1 MCAVPSAPNRHT
13 RASSAADTL
22 GCGGT
27 SIPKGNGGFDDAVIA
42 GAASEGERQNGK
54 GDYFNDLL
62 AFVLEQASGT
72 VLSKRSGVSGL
83 IFPNH
88 SLDVTYPAVGEIIE
102 VLVEAKMMGTPKHPG
117 NPAAKPEGRL
127 GSADMLKRCKEAGF
141 KTIDLKA
148 GFGYKL
154 TQAGQSDQEQIS
166 GSLTDWLRKVKPSSY
181 VVFGVRVVNPHDF
194 RAIIATATAMTQV
207 MDRVGVYAYRPVKFS
222 ADNLSPARYEECP
235 GTPQQLR
242 LSVVL
247 YEIAQKLRAAAASTP
262 PPIEVAQVL
271 TPAQI
276 AGSVLD
282 LEAWDE
288 TADDDTES

>member
-1 MCAVPSAPNRHT
+1 VAKSIGKALATGPACAPFRQHLTDIRVQVPPPTHWDAVAPQFLK
-13 RASSAADTL
+13 AMEA
-22 GCGGT
+22 
-27 SIPKGNGGFDDAVIA
+27 FDDAVIA

-235 GTPQQLR
+235 GTP
-242 LSVVL
+242 
-247 YEIAQKLRAAAASTP
+247 
-262 PPIEVAQVL
+262 
-271 TPAQI
+271 AQI